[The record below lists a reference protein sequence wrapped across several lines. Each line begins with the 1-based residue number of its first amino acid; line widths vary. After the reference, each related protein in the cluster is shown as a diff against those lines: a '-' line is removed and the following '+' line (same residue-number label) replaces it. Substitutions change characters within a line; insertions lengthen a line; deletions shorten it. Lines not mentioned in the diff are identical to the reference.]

1 MSCFNITFPDDTEY
15 EFVEAIKLTIDTS
28 GSVLNPGT
36 ITEADVCITDDDGKT
51 QYTHTCKHSTI
62 IKFRYSDP
70 KVQIKTLQVWNGL
83 APY

>member
-28 GSVLNPGT
+28 GSVLNPGN

-51 QYTHTCKHSTI
+51 
-62 IKFRYSDP
+62 
-70 KVQIKTLQVWNGL
+70 
-83 APY
+83 